1 MPTLSI
7 PPAIDEIL
15 SAASRHH
22 GLSPSL
28 TAGLTSIARSVVRAF
43 AGADVDVSQLV
54 KALKRIGQCLT
65 VDGND
70 SGSAAD
76 QAARDDL
83 AALAR
88 QLGRV
93 VDGSIAPGATVPL
106 AVEARESSAPEPPP
120 AEPAPR
126 ETPSEPRPFTRD
138 VAVEHLEEAAF
149 CRTRWEL
156 ALGAPNYS
164 ASEVEQ
170 GPEERLRAHL
180 DALVLAGRP
189 AAEQVL
195 VPALDHEDPPIVFA
209 VAWCLLASE
218 DGDFDDE
225 VLRAFGAATNDA
237 RRRTELARALA
248 LSPSRAAGDRLAH
261 ALEDLPPAARAE
273 AAQIL
278 TRSFARPA
286 EIRHWLSGDDA
297 ALASGALR
305 GLGGD
310 LTPWAD
316 LLERYLGAD
325 DRAVVSAAI
334 RPGLCVGMVAAWDA
348 CVEAATGSDPSVDDL
363 IALAT
368 LGGAAEHAAVERALQ
383 SPGSRRSALF
393 ALGFSGRR
401 RAAELCLEIIDDDD
415 PADARVAGE
424 AFSAITGLAIE
435 GAYARRVPDDQ
446 DLDQDLDDDLAAGD
460 ERAAARATPAEAAL
474 PLPDGP
480 AIRGWWSSATSRFQ
494 AEQRYLGGAPISA
507 AALVSAIA
515 GGPMRRRPGHAL
527 ELAVRTR
534 GACFVDTTD
543 WVSRQRAAVAGWT
556 VPSIDDF
563 TALFGAG
570 D

>member
-1 MPTLSI
+1 MSTLSI

-15 SAASRHH
+15 SSASRHR

-28 TAGLTSIARSVVRAF
+28 TAGLASIARSVVRAY
-43 AGADVDVSQLV
+43 AGADVDVSQV
-54 KALKRIGQCLT
+54 VRALKKIGQCLT
-65 VDGND
+65 VDGSD

-76 QAARDDL
+76 QAAREDL

-93 VDGSIAPGATVPL
+93 IDASVAPGAAPL
-106 AVEARESSAPEPPP
+106 AVEDLEPSAPESPSPEPSPPDSP
-120 AEPAPR
+120 P
-126 ETPSEPRPFTRD
+126 EPRPFTRD
-138 VAVEHLEEAAF
+138 VAVEHLDEAAF
-149 CRTRWEL
+149 CRTLWEL
-156 ALGAPNYS
+156 ALGAPNYT
-164 ASEVEQ
+164 AAEVEQ

-180 DALVLAGRP
+180 DALVLGGRP

-209 VAWCLLASE
+209 AAWCLLASE
-218 DGDFDDE
+218 DGIFDDE
-225 VLRAFGAATNDA
+225 VLRAFGAATDDA
-237 RRRTELARALA
+237 RRRAELARALA
-248 LSPSRAAGDRLAH
+248 LTPSRAAGDRLAH
-261 ALEDLPPAARAE
+261 ALDGLPPAARAE
-273 AAQIL
+273 AARIL

-297 ALASGALR
+297 ALASGALG

-316 LLERYLGAD
+316 LLERHVRAGD
-325 DRAVVSAAI
+325 PAVVSAAI

-348 CVEAATGSDPSVDDL
+348 CVEAATGPDAAVEDL
-363 IALAT
+363 VALAT

-383 SPGSRRSALF
+383 LPAARRPALF

-401 RAAELCLEIIDDDD
+401 RAVELCLEIMDDGD
-415 PADARVAGE
+415 PAVARVAGE

-435 GAYARRVPDDQ
+435 GAYARREP
-446 DLDQDLDDDLAAGD
+446 DDDLDTGD
-460 ERAAARATPAEAAL
+460 GPAAARPTPAEGRL

-480 AIRGWWSSATSRFQ
+480 AIRAWWSSAAPRF
-494 AEQRYLGGAPISA
+494 EPGQRYLGGAPISA
-507 AALVSAIA
+507 AALVAAIA

-534 GACFVDTTD
+534 GACFLDTAD
-543 WVSRQRAAVAGWT
+543 WVSRQRAAVAAWT
-556 VPSIDDF
+556 VPPIADF

>member
-15 SAASRHH
+15 AASSLHR

-28 TAGLTSIARSVVRAF
+28 AAGLASIARSVVRAY

-54 KALKRIGQCLT
+54 RALKKIGQCLA
-65 VDGND
+65 VEGSD
-70 SGSAAD
+70 SGSADD
-76 QAARDDL
+76 QAVREDL

-93 VDGSIAPGATVPL
+93 IDASVAPGTPGPV
-106 AVEARESSAPEPPP
+106 AVEGLEPSAPESPAPEPSPPP
-120 AEPAPR
+120 ELAPD
-126 ETPSEPRPFTRD
+126 PRPFTRD
-138 VAVEHLEEAAF
+138 VAVEHLDEAGF

-156 ALGAPNYS
+156 ALGAPNFT
-164 ASEVEQ
+164 AAEVEE

-180 DALVLAGRP
+180 DALVLGSRP
-189 AAEQVL
+189 VAEEVL

-209 VAWCLLASE
+209 AAWCLLASE

-237 RRRTELARALA
+237 RRRAELARALA
-248 LSPSRAAGDRLAH
+248 LAPSRAAGDRLAH
-261 ALEDLPPAARAE
+261 ALEGLPPAARADG
-273 AAQIL
+273 ARIL
-278 TRSFARPA
+278 TRWFARPA
-286 EIRHWLSGDDA
+286 EIRHWLSGDDP
-297 ALASGALR
+297 ALASGALL

-310 LTPWAD
+310 LTPCAD
-316 LLERYLGAD
+316 LLERHLRAD
-325 DRAVVSAAI
+325 DPEVASAAI
-334 RPGLCVGMVAAWDA
+334 RPGLCAGMVAAWDA
-348 CVEAATGSDPSVDDL
+348 CVEAATGPDAAVEDL

-383 SPGSRRSALF
+383 LPAARRPALF

-401 RAAELCLEIIDDDD
+401 RAAELCLELLDDDD
-415 PADARVAGE
+415 PAVARVAGE
-424 AFSAITGLAIE
+424 AFSAVTGLAIE
-435 GAYARRVPDDQ
+435 GAYARAEPD
-446 DLDQDLDDDLAAGD
+446 DDDLHDDTDAAG
-460 ERAAARATPAEAAL
+460 EPAAGQATPAEARL
-474 PLPDGP
+474 PLPNGP
-480 AIRGWWSSATSRFQ
+480 AIRAWWSSAAPRF
-494 AEQRYLGGAPISA
+494 EVGQRYLGGAPISA
-507 AALVSAIA
+507 AALVAAIA

-534 GACFVDTTD
+534 GVCFLDATD
-543 WVSRQRAAVAGWT
+543 WVSRQRAAVAAWT
-556 VPSIDDF
+556 VPPIGDF